1 MPQELVAPA
10 LLGVIGSAAIFRTV
24 VDSAIK
30 AAAGGTA
37 AEIGKTAGAG
47 LVKGAIA
54 GMAGMALSKLA
65 DGFMDSVEVSGDEN
79 LASFQADADLPTGD
93 IADSLPDMS
102 PEEVDEFLANL
113 QSEPGAVGD
122 MFADSMDRQID
133 SILDQANVGPEYAAK
148 LEEILKANT
157 VAGPDGISSS
167 FNGGSSMGVLFN
179 AEEYAEYQSI
189 IANNGG
195 GMDGLFSEAAK
206 EFRAEISAEAG
217 IGVADVA
224 GEFAGDVG
232 DADLATTDFDAP
244 DVSGDVADATAGAGD
259 VAGATGDAVGS
270 TFSQYGIPTD
280 KVADLAKQLSD
291 NGLSLNVVADT
302 DAGNELR
309 SQIAKQIRDL
319 AKEVADGNVGI
330 ESDVRSAIEQGIKYP
345 QILNQ
350 SFVHPEWKNVLS
362 EEIGKDFDDLV
373 EQVGEQV
380 AVFAMLEW
388 YNSWV
393 KENTIAIEGLNHLQE
408 HRLIE
413 NIEQSIKEAPGGGL
427 SNIAKKVGSA
437 YNKATAAVGKGA
449 QAVVGGAMN
458 VLIKPVLNSVPV
470 KGFLNKVQQAVGMQ
484 GAIDPTKL
492 QADYEGAGSPTDSDE
507 VGKFL
512 IKNAGATKSEVDAA
526 FKGAG
531 VEAQAPEETPDD
543 EPTSQKVEIS
553 QKDRGGETSQKVV

>member
-1 MPQELVAPA
+1 MSIQIRNDINLITESIAINEAWQELPREVREDLNTIIAEMQRLDEAPLQPAQIQTVFQQMVANRGEGGDTQKISKKVQAQLTLLFAKITGNPKLKGLLSKVGNAVPIDGIKKMVAKLPEPAGSKATAIVGQIQKGAQAIENDQDVAAFKGLIMTVITIGMGAAGVGGPA

-65 DGFMDSVEVSGDEN
+65 DGFMDSVEVSRDEN

-270 TFSQYGIPTD
+270 TFSNMVY
-280 KVADLAKQLSD
+280 
-291 NGLSLNVVADT
+291 
-302 DAGNELR
+302 
-309 SQIAKQIRDL
+309 
-319 AKEVADGNVGI
+319 
-330 ESDVRSAIEQGIKYP
+330 
-345 QILNQ
+345 
-350 SFVHPEWKNVLS
+350 
-362 EEIGKDFDDLV
+362 
-373 EQVGEQV
+373 
-380 AVFAMLEW
+380 
-388 YNSWV
+388 
-393 KENTIAIEGLNHLQE
+393 
-408 HRLIE
+408 
-413 NIEQSIKEAPGGGL
+413 
-427 SNIAKKVGSA
+427 
-437 YNKATAAVGKGA
+437 
-449 QAVVGGAMN
+449 
-458 VLIKPVLNSVPV
+458 
-470 KGFLNKVQQAVGMQ
+470 QQ
-484 GAIDPTKL
+484 T
-492 QADYEGAGSPTDSDE
+492 
-507 VGKFL
+507 
-512 IKNAGATKSEVDAA
+512 
-526 FKGAG
+526 
-531 VEAQAPEETPDD
+531 
-543 EPTSQKVEIS
+543 
-553 QKDRGGETSQKVV
+553 R